1 MIDARTPT
9 NITRAVMK
17 AAATLWLSAATLT
30 GGALAA
36 PAQPPAS
43 VSLYQ
48 SAPAEPDAVTVHARG
63 DGVADA
69 TAAIQA
75 ALDKAAAQ
83 PGGGM
88 VFLPAGR
95 YRLTR
100 TLFMWPGV
108 RLFGVGKTRPVLVL
122 ADNTPGFQQG
132 VGNMVFFTGNRP
144 GAVVPVNLG
153 GAAPVAGVDAARV
166 PVPPPTS
173 VPFDA
178 RIADA
183 NSGTFYSALAN
194 VDFEIGA
201 GNPAATA
208 VRFHTA
214 QMVYLAHIDFHLGSA
229 LAGIY
234 QVGNLGINL
243 RFYGGRYGILT
254 EKTSAAWQYTLLD
267 SVFDGQRDAAIRE
280 HEAGLTLVNTVM
292 RNTPVGIEIDRGYG
306 DWLWGKDVRF
316 ENVTKAG
323 IIISNEGS
331 VYTQIG
337 FDNAVASAT
346 PVFARFRDSGKTVAG
361 PAPHYRMKSF
371 TYGLTLPGAGQP
383 GEYATRVD
391 AVALPSLPARRAPAL
406 RLLPA
411 MAEWTDV
418 RTLGAKG
425 DNTSDDTAVL
435 QKAIDSHRVL
445 YFPMGYYRVSG
456 TLKLRPDTVLIGLH
470 PGRTQIMLAEDTPAY
485 RGVGPARALI
495 ESARGGDAIVS
506 GLGLATGGSNPR
518 ATALL
523 WRAGER
529 SLVDDVKFMGGHGT
543 TLADGSRFDPYN
555 ANHTADSDPKKRW
568 DAQYASL
575 WVTDGGGGTFNGLW
589 TPNTYAQA
597 GLYVS
602 NTSTPG
608 YVYQMSAEHHVRAEI
623 VLDRVRNWE
632 FLAPQTEEE
641 AGESRTAVALEVRNS
656 SDILFANFHAYR
668 VTRSVHPAP
677 AAVKLYGSTGIR
689 FRNVHVNAESG
700 FATCDTAGCGTFVRA
715 SKYPFANAIV
725 DVTRGNEVREREFAV
740 LDITDAPIAA
750 GTPAL
755 APVTRLAGDFQA
767 LGGGAVDAAGKLY
780 FIDRPA
786 HRIHGW
792 SAQEGLSIVADAP
805 LDPVNLAVDRSGHL
819 LVLSS
824 DGPEATVYSLKP
836 DAPQAVVQIAATPV
850 RDRSS
855 ARVALP
861 GNFWVNGEFRDR
873 YDAASDSFP
882 TLAELFAQDVA
893 APQAREYVSPDGSLA
908 LPAYRVWQQGPG
920 NHLGW
925 RFSHALD
932 TYGWTMGTPGAR
944 VYLANGSE
952 NVTYSALLGA
962 GGALTDLQR
971 FAPRGGESVAAGP
984 DGRVYVANGQVF
996 VYDASGRA
1004 LGRIDVP
1011 ERPLQLLFG
1020 GVDGRTLFILTHHA
1034 LYSARP

>member
-1 MIDARTPT
+1 MIDVRTHKKFSD
-9 NITRAVMK
+9 K
-17 AAATLWLSAATLT
+17 AMVAAILWLGAATLAA

-36 PAQPPAS
+36 PAPPPPS
-43 VSLYQ
+43 VSIYER
-48 SAPAEPDAVTVHARG
+48 APAEPDAVTVRARG
-63 DGVADA
+63 DGVTDA

-75 ALDKAAAQ
+75 ALDAAAAR

-122 ADNTPGFQQG
+122 ADHTPGFQHG
-132 VGNMVFFTGNRP
+132 VANLVLFTGNRP

-153 GAAPVAGVDAARV
+153 GAAPLAGVNAARV

-194 VDFEIGA
+194 VDVEIGA

-214 QMVYLAHIDFHLGSA
+214 QMVYLAHIDFRLGSA

-234 QVGNLGINL
+234 QAGNVGINL

-316 ENVTKAG
+316 ENIARAAIV
-323 IIISNEGS
+323 ISNEGS
-331 VYTQIG
+331 VYTQVG

-346 PVFARFRDSGKTVAG
+346 PVFAQFRDSGKTVAG

-383 GEYATRVD
+383 GDYETRVD
-391 AVALPSLPARRAPAL
+391 AVALPSLPARRAAAIRP
-406 RLLPA
+406 LPA
-411 MAEWTDV
+411 VTEWTDV
-418 RTLGAKG
+418 RTLGARG
-425 DNTSDDTAVL
+425 DDRTDDTAVL
-435 QKAIDSHRVL
+435 QQAIDTHRVL
-445 YFPMGYYRVSG
+445 YFPMGYYRVTG

-470 PGRTQIMLAEDTPAY
+470 PGRTQIMLADDTPAY
-485 RGVGPARALI
+485 RGAGPAKALI
-495 ESARGGDAIVS
+495 ESAHGGEAIVS

-518 ATALL
+518 ASALL

-555 ANHTADSDPKKRW
+555 ANHSADSDPKNRW

-602 NTSTPG
+602 NTATPG
-608 YVYQMSAEHHVRAEI
+608 HVYQMSAEHHVRAEI

-668 VTRSVHPAP
+668 VTRSVQPAP
-677 AAVKLYGSTGIR
+677 AAVRLYGSTGIR
-689 FRNVHVNAESG
+689 FRNVHVNGESG
-700 FATCDTAGCGTFVRA
+700 FATCDDAGCGTFVRA

-725 DVTRGNEVREREFAV
+725 DVTRGTEVREREFAV

-750 GTPAL
+750 APPAL
-755 APVTRLAGDFQA
+755 APVTRLAGNFQA

-792 SAQEGLSIVADAP
+792 SERERLSIIADAP

-819 LVLSS
+819 LVLSA
-824 DGPEATVYSLKP
+824 DGPQATVYSLKP
-836 DAPQAVVQIAATPV
+836 DAPQAIAPITATPV
-850 RDRSS
+850 RDRP
-855 ARVALP
+855 AGPVALP
-861 GNFWVNGEFRDR
+861 ASFWVNGEFRDR
-873 YDAASDSFP
+873 YDAARDQFP

-893 APQAREYVSPDGSLA
+893 AAQAHEYVSPDGSLA

-932 TYGWTMGTPGAR
+932 AYGWIIGTPGAR

-952 NVTYSALLGA
+952 NATYSAVLGA
-962 GGALTDLQR
+962 GGALTDLRR

-996 VYDASGRA
+996 VYDAGGRA
-1004 LGRIDVP
+1004 QGRIDVP

-1020 GVDGRTLFILTHHA
+1020 GADGRTLFILTHHA